1 MRKVVLAFS
10 LALFFSHASV
20 AQNRATEA
28 VAKFG
33 NNISNW
39 CRYTK
44 TEYKKAAISVSA
56 GDRECLV
63 YDALMLE
70 FERRKNREL
79 LENYR
84 LSDYL
89 LAFEKAMYED
99 AGISVTISNIKEET
113 NVRFDNASMS
123 DEKRH
128 SLYYVSCDVNVSGVM
143 NFTSKDIFCI
153 RKGSGLISQ
162 IAPFVGVQEPG
173 STREKPLVNTSR
185 MKDWDHIAAGEFN
198 SIEVSYGYSKNYP
211 LNVGASVSFSYFNV
225 GVEYGQRF
233 DDTPL
238 ITKQH
243 NNFATSSLNGK
254 CHYLLLSPGAFLRY
268 ATISCGLGA
277 TWGTTYNYE
286 SVYPSHS
293 YKEKETFFT
302 MKPKASFNIP
312 MPLDFSS
319 REEKFYVC
327 PYIGYLYVPKCSEL
341 NSLEFGLGL
350 RFRIGN

>member
-1 MRKVVLAFS
+1 MEKKVLF
-10 LALFFSHASV
+10 LLMALTCSV
-20 AQNRATEA
+20 SSMAQNKGVNA
-28 VAKFG
+28 VKQFG
-33 NNISNW
+33 KNLSEW
-39 CRYTK
+39 CRSDDYRLNLATIK
-44 TEYKKAAISVSA
+44 LCA
-56 GDRECLV
+56 GDGWDCLV
-63 YDALMLE
+63 YDDL
-70 FERRKNREL
+70 
-79 LENYR
+79 
-84 LSDYL
+84 
-89 LAFEKAMYED
+89 MYEFARTQHQEVMKEYRANSYVQGFQTEID
-99 AGISVTISNIKEET
+99 KGQGISVKITNIRPATNIHFDEESL
-113 NVRFDNASMS
+113 A
-123 DEKRH
+123 DEKRN
-128 SLYYVSCDVNVSGVM
+128 SLYYISCDVIVSGSM
-143 NFTSKDIFCI
+143 NYTSKDLFCV

-162 IAPFVGVQEPG
+162 IGPSGQ
-173 STREKPLVNTSR
+173 LVNTS
-185 MKDWDHIAAGEFN
+185 KILDWDHIAAGEYN

-243 NNFATSSLNGK
+243 NNFATSSLNAK

-302 MKPKASFNIP
+302 IKPKASFNIP

>member
-1 MRKVVLAFS
+1 MRKKSIFVLLVS
-10 LALFFSHASV
+10 LLSLSCY
-20 AQNRATEA
+20 AQDKGTNA
-28 VAKFG
+28 VRKFG
-33 NNISNW
+33 DILNEWSY
-39 CRYTK
+39 RGGYTLLK
-44 TEYKKAAISVSA
+44 SVQNVCA
-56 GDRECLV
+56 GDEGNECRVSDPLI
-63 YDALMLE
+63 LE
-70 FERRKNREL
+70 FERQAQRPLEL
-79 LENYR
+79 EYFLANYIA
-84 LSDYL
+84 D
-89 LAFEKAMYED
+89 FHEAMRRGD
-99 AGISVTISNIKEET
+99 GIKVQISNIKPA
-113 NVRFDNASMS
+113 NVVFDNESMM
-123 DEKRH
+123 DEKRK
-128 SLYYVSCDVNVSGVM
+128 SLYYVSCDIKVTGSM
-143 NFTSKDIFCI
+143 NFTSNDLFLI
-153 RKGSGLISQ
+153 RKGSGKIST
-162 IAPFVGVQEPG
+162 IRPNDGP
-173 STREKPLVNTSR
+173 VNTSR
-185 MKDWDHIAAGEFN
+185 IDDWDHIAAGEFN